1 MVRVGGRVASHAS
14 RWMGY
19 VLIGT
24 EASQF
29 SGKVRSFLRWK
40 GVAFSEAVATPEVYR
55 DTIEPRIGYPVIP
68 VLLTTDG
75 QAIQDSAE
83 IIDFVDRATPAPSA
97 RPSGPVQEFVS
108 LLLELYADEWLIIPA
123 MHYRWSHDDEWVV
136 QEFGRI
142 AAPNA
147 TAAEQKEIGE
157 VIAKPVRESLP
168 WYGVSEETSSG
179 IEVHFEGFLADC
191 SAHLRRY
198 PFMLGDRPSLG
209 DFAIFGALY
218 GPIYRDPYAG
228 ERMRKLAP
236 PVVDWLER
244 MQTVKVGAQ
253 ALAPDDTVP
262 PSLHPILKRQ
272 MSEQMPVLEDV
283 ARALQE
289 WMKAQPRGA
298 RIKRSLGTHEFMIGG
313 RRGTRSILS
322 SQLWRLQRVQ
332 NHYRSLAPPDRAR
345 ADILLE
351 AVGGRR
357 FAELALP
364 VRIERRE
371 YRLVMA

>member
-1 MVRVGGRVASHAS
+1 
-14 RWMGY
+14 MGY

-29 SGKVRSFLRWK
+29 SGKVRAFLRWK
-40 GVAFSEAVATPEVYR
+40 GVAFSETTATPEVYR
-55 DTIEPRIGYPVIP
+55 DTIEPKIGYPVIP
-68 VLLTTDG
+68 VLLTDDG

-83 IIDFVDRATPAPSA
+83 IIDFIDRATPAPSA
-97 RPSGPVQEFVS
+97 HPSGSVQEFVS

-123 MHYRWSHDDEWVV
+123 MHYRWSHDDGWVV

-142 AAPNA
+142 AAPSA
-147 TAAEQKEIGE
+147 TAVEQQEIGE
-157 VIAKPVRESLP
+157 VIAKPIRESLP
-168 WYGVSEETSSG
+168 WYGVSEETASG

-218 GPIYRDPYAG
+218 GPIHRHPWAG
-228 ERMRKLAP
+228 DRMRKLAP
-236 PVVDWLER
+236 PVVDWVER
-244 MQTVKVGAQ
+244 MQTVKAGAQ
-253 ALAPDDTVP
+253 TLAADDAVP
-262 PSLHPILKRQ
+262 PTLYPILKRQ
-272 MSEQMPVLEDV
+272 MSEQLPVLEDA
-283 ARALQE
+283 ARSLQE
-289 WMKAQPRGA
+289 WMKAQPKGA

-322 SQLWRLQRVQ
+322 FQLWRLQRVQ
-332 NHYRSLAPPDRAR
+332 DHYRSLAAADRAR
-345 ADILLE
+345 ADALLD

-357 FAELALP
+357 FAELELP